1 MSIGGS
7 HDRGECVMEGSVL
20 KGKDYL
26 AGWIP
31 YRIRRYWFFVFVTA
45 FTLIVPWVRIEGNH
59 LFLLS
64 FDKLKLHLMFVQFDM
79 QELYLMPFV
88 LMFLFIGIFG
98 ITVLGGRFFC
108 GWMCPQT
115 IFRVAYRDLLETK
128 IFKLRKRIKNKQIE
142 PDYSITKNKMK
153 RVALILISIVL
164 ALLAATDLLWFFVPP
179 EDFLQYMHAPTEH
192 PILIGTII
200 AIATFLVYDIVF
212 LKEDFC
218 AYVCPYS
225 RIQSVLYDDDTIMAI
240 YNPNRGGEIYDEH
253 HVKSFTTQKSLLS
266 VNPTAECT
274 TCESCV
280 TVCPTHIDIRK
291 GLQLEC
297 INCLEC
303 VDACTEVMGK
313 LGKPSL
319 VEWSSE
325 KETLFMK
332 GKTHYLRPKI
342 IGYAVILLITTVIMI
357 IMGSEKEY
365 ILLNINKENRLFGI
379 KHTDDGKTRVDNA
392 YTVLLQN
399 TLNEDHEYY
408 FDVIAPA
415 GMEGKIKIGEPAK
428 PFKVKPGIV
437 KKKVIVLYTD
447 EILVNDRSKDTV
459 IPITIHA
466 YAMDDKEK
474 IVTDKESTFT
484 FPRADLLKE
493 EQ

>member
-1 MSIGGS
+1 
-7 HDRGECVMEGSVL
+7 
-20 KGKDYL
+20 
-26 AGWIP
+26 
-31 YRIRRYWFFVFVTA
+31 
-45 FTLIVPWVRIEGNH
+45 
-59 LFLLS
+59 
-64 FDKLKLHLMFVQFDM
+64 
-79 QELYLMPFV
+79 
-88 LMFLFIGIFG
+88 
-98 ITVLGGRFFC
+98 
-108 GWMCPQT
+108 MCPQT

-128 IFKLRKRIKNKQIE
+128 IFKLRKRIKNKQPE
-142 PDYSITKNKMK
+142 PDYSITKNKVK
-153 RVALILISIVL
+153 GLALLIISVVL
-164 ALLAATDLLWFFVPP
+164 ALLAATDLMWFFVPP
-179 EDFLQYMHAPTEH
+179 EDFLQYMQIPAEH
-192 PILIGTII
+192 PILIGTIVGI
-200 AIATFLVYDIVF
+200 AAFLVYDIVF

-240 YNPNRGGEIYDEH
+240 YNPNRGGEIYSDQ
-253 HVKSFTTQKSLLS
+253 HVKNFTTQKSLLS

-379 KHTDDGKTRVDNA
+379 KHTDDGKIRVDNA
-392 YTVLLQN
+392 YTILLQN

-415 GMEGKIKIGEPAK
+415 GMEGKIKIGEPTK
-428 PFKVKPGIV
+428 PFKAKPGIV

-447 EILVNDRSKDTV
+447 EVLVNDASKDTS

-466 YAMDDKEK
+466 YAMDDKET
-474 IVTDKESTFT
+474 IIADKETTFT

-493 EQ
+493 KK

>member
-1 MSIGGS
+1 
-7 HDRGECVMEGSVL
+7 
-20 KGKDYL
+20 
-26 AGWIP
+26 
-31 YRIRRYWFFVFVTA
+31 
-45 FTLIVPWVRIEGNH
+45 
-59 LFLLS
+59 
-64 FDKLKLHLMFVQFDM
+64 
-79 QELYLMPFV
+79 
-88 LMFLFIGIFG
+88 
-98 ITVLGGRFFC
+98 
-108 GWMCPQT
+108 
-115 IFRVAYRDLLETK
+115 
-128 IFKLRKRIKNKQIE
+128 
-142 PDYSITKNKMK
+142 
-153 RVALILISIVL
+153 L

-179 EDFLQYMHAPTEH
+179 EDFLQYMRTPAEH
-192 PILIGTII
+192 PVLIGTII
-200 AIATFLVYDIVF
+200 GIATFLVYDIVF

-240 YNPNRGGEIYDEH
+240 YNPNRGGEIYDEQ
-253 HVKSFTTQKSLLS
+253 HVKNFATQKSLLS

-342 IGYAVILLITTVIMI
+342 IAYAVILLITTAIMI
-357 IMGSEKEY
+357 VMGSEKEY
-365 ILLNINKENRLFGI
+365 MLLNINKENRLFGI
-379 KHTDDGKTRVDNA
+379 KHTDDGKIRVDNA
-392 YTVLLQN
+392 YTILLQN

-408 FDVIAPA
+408 FNVIAPE
-415 GMEGKIKIGEPAK
+415 GMQGKIKIGEPTK

-447 EILVNDRSKDTV
+447 EVLVNDVSKDTV

-466 YAMDDKEK
+466 YAIDDKEK
-474 IVTDKESTFT
+474 IITDKETTFT

-493 EQ
+493 KK